1 VPIEPTELIKLIG
14 GIFIII
20 IPGYLW
26 SFLFFKQLTILERV
40 VFGFVI
46 SLIVLTCGVF
56 AIEIIFNFSITQNI
70 LLLLYIAYTIPVVIL
85 FSLSVKRF
93 GKPKI
98 PKKEDI
104 INKKNLLLVF
114 ILSFVFFVVFIPHL
128 KNGYFLPFHVDE
140 WIHWSYT
147 REIIESAS
155 SSFVN
160 PYTGIGI
167 TQSQEVGFHLMT
179 TNIHFLSNSSLITMF
194 LFLPSIIMVFTSLT
208 VFNLGQRAKC
218 QFGLEGAFLVAFIP
232 TTCRF
237 LGPSFYVP
245 VGVGLLFLVFI
256 LWLGQLKKIQAIIL
270 LPLLIFFLFIMH
282 PPTALAGLILVMV
295 YSLWLLFEK
304 KYLLAILSGGFS
316 VIPVIAILILATRW
330 KYGLN
335 DVINAVFGTSYDLWL
350 PKIWTSFEYLGLITW
365 IFFVIGV
372 YFCFSKGKTIQRT
385 IGFSSM
391 IIIISIGIYDKL
403 GYGVPIF
410 YERAF
415 MYLYLLVALAA
426 AIGISEFR
434 NTLPE
439 VIDRYKD
446 IKIKNFSKYIRWGI
460 PIVVAIILLLT
471 AFPAHL
477 DIQYYQ
483 MINEEEYENFTWIHD
498 NIDKYRNETYKF
510 DKAAVAPFKASP
522 FSAITG
528 LYILSSSMHPLYG
541 YNLHQKMSEF
551 LNNGCINSSFMDKY
565 EISVVYTTSCNNEN
579 LTAIYPNVYLYT
591 GLYE

>member
-1 VPIEPTELIKLIG
+1 M
-14 GIFIII
+14 

-26 SFLFFKQLTILERV
+26 SFLFSKKLTILERV
-40 VFGFVI
+40 TFGFVI
-46 SLIVLTCGVF
+46 SLIVLTCGIF
-56 AIEIIFNFSITQNI
+56 ALEIIFNLSITQTI
-70 LLLLYIAYTIPVVIL
+70 LILLYIAYTIPVIIL
-85 FSLSVKRF
+85 LSLSIKRF

-98 PKKEDI
+98 PKKEEI
-104 INKKNLLLVF
+104 INKKNLLLVL
-114 ILSFVFFVVFIPHL
+114 ILCFVFIMAFLPHL

-167 TQSQEVGFHLMT
+167 TQSQEVGFHIMT
-179 TNIHFLSNSSLITMF
+179 TNIHFLSNSSIITMF

-208 VFNLGQRAKC
+208 IFNLGQRAERP
-218 QFGLEGAFLVAFIP
+218 FGIEAAFLAAFIP
-232 TTCRF
+232 TTNRF

-256 LWLGQLKKIQAIIL
+256 LWLGQLKKTQAIIL
-270 LPLLIFFLFIMH
+270 LPIVILFLFIMH
-282 PPTALAGLILVMV
+282 PPTALAGLILVMI

-304 KYLLAILSGGFS
+304 KYLLAVMSGGLS
-316 VIPVIAILILATRW
+316 VLPIIAILLIATRW

-335 DVINAVFGTSYDLWL
+335 EVINAVFGTSYDLWL
-350 PKIWTSFEYLGLITW
+350 PKIWTSFDYLGIITW

-385 IGFSSM
+385 IGFST
-391 IIIISIGIYDKL
+391 IVIIISIGIYDKL

-415 MYLYLLVALAA
+415 MYLYLLVAIAA
-426 AIGISEFR
+426 AIGISELR

-439 VIDRYKD
+439 IIEKTKK
-446 IKIKNFSKYIRWGI
+446 IKIKNLTKYIELGI
-460 PIVVAIILLLT
+460 PIAVAIILLLT
-471 AFPAHL
+471 ALPAHL
-477 DIQYYQ
+477 NIQYYQ
-483 MINEEEYENFTWIHD
+483 MINEEEYETFTWIHD
-498 NIDKYRNETYKF
+498 NIDLYRNETHKF
-510 DKAAVAPFKASP
+510 DKAAVDTFKASP

-528 LYILSSSMHPLYG
+528 LYIVSSRMHPLYG

-551 LNNGCINSSFMDKY
+551 LNNGCINTSFMDKHD
-565 EISVVYTTSCNNEN
+565 ISVVYSTKCNNNN
-579 LTAIYPNVYLYT
+579 LTAIYPNVYLYP
-591 GLYE
+591 GLYQ